1 MRIATTRISK
11 MVRTLNKRSNI
22 HSGFVISTSVQL
34 SGRRGEKFACSR
46 ENLKARQC
54 QPRVRPIATQLLV
67 PADQVRVYCHSTMER
82 ISRPAGCRIEL
93 LAATAPDAAW
103 LAWTSIILGI
113 DLDPERETVIEHPRC
128 DPVVDLPDIH

>member
-1 MRIATTRISK
+1 
-11 MVRTLNKRSNI
+11 
-22 HSGFVISTSVQL
+22 
-34 SGRRGEKFACSR
+34 
-46 ENLKARQC
+46 
-54 QPRVRPIATQLLV
+54 QPRVRSIATQLLV
-67 PADQVRVYCHSTMER
+67 PADQVRLYCHSTMER

-128 DPVVDLPDIH
+128 DPVVDLPNVDIRRDHCRHLLRSEEHTSELQSRENLV